1 MQNDYLSNKKN
12 YNINN
17 RNKYHS
23 QKYDT
28 SKSKSVDINK
38 LLNNV
43 KVNEK
48 NKIKENCIIFS
59 LAMLILSVTGIFI
72 SL

>member
-28 SKSKSVDINK
+28 SKSKNVDINK
-38 LLNNV
+38 LLNGV
-43 KVNEK
+43 KTNEK
-48 NKIKENCIIFS
+48 NIKKENWILFG
-59 LAMLILSVTGIFI
+59 LATLILLVTGIFI